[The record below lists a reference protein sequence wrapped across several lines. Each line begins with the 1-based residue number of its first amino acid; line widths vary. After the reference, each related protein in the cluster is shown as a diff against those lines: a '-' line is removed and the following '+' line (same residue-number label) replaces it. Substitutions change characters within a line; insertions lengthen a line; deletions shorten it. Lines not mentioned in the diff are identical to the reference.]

1 MNFKQIIKEEI
12 DNMDWIENVR
22 SNPVATGTLV
32 FIGNTTNTKNSELK
46 TLNPNSYNILRLIV
60 DEDDGKQVV
69 NYDTVVSNNWNHAHI
84 NDSITVEWTN
94 RLFSTGYWRLVSENV
109 PQEMLVPTSN
119 LKENNTNIPADD
131 WEPYIMD
138 VSFLFNRFYEL
149 NESDI
154 KWIEDEMSSSKGEAW
169 DRNKAYVLDVSE
181 LPNRPPRFSHDP
193 KLFKSDIISYA
204 KEMGYDTLGVSS
216 LYNEVCYIYF
226 ELESIQAGESVKY
239 YHDLSWDLCDIPD
252 PTYDGKYEIVDMD
265 TFLFLME
272 NKLFK

>member
-12 DNMDWIENVR
+12 DDMGWIEDVR
-22 SNPVATGTLV
+22 SNPVVSGTLV

-46 TLNPNSYNILRLIV
+46 SLKPNSYNIIRLTV
-60 DEDDGKQVV
+60 DNDAQTVT
-69 NYDTVVSNNWNHAHI
+69 YDTVVSKDWDHSHT
-84 NDSITVEWTN
+84 NDSITIEWTN
-94 RLFSTGYWRLVSENV
+94 NLFSKGYWRLVLENV
-109 PQEMLVPTSN
+109 PKEMLVPTSI
-119 LKENNTNIPADD
+119 KTINNTDIPADD
-131 WEPYIMD
+131 WEPYIRD
-138 VSFLFNRFYEL
+138 VSFLFNRFDEL

-204 KEMGYDTLGVSS
+204 KEMGYDTLGVSG

-226 ELESIQAGESVKY
+226 ELETFLE
-239 YHDLSWDLCDIPD
+239 LSWDLCDIPD

>member
-1 MNFKQIIKEEI
+1 
-12 DNMDWIENVR
+12 
-22 SNPVATGTLV
+22 
-32 FIGNTTNTKNSELK
+32 
-46 TLNPNSYNILRLIV
+46 
-60 DEDDGKQVV
+60 
-69 NYDTVVSNNWNHAHI
+69 
-84 NDSITVEWTN
+84 
-94 RLFSTGYWRLVSENV
+94 
-109 PQEMLVPTSN
+109 MLVPTSN

-169 DRNKAYVLDVSE
+169 DRNKSYVLDVSE
-181 LPNRPPRFSHDP
+181 LPNKPPRFSHDP

-204 KEMGYDTLGVSS
+204 KEMGYDTRGVSG

-226 ELESIQAGESVKY
+226 ELEGSPI
-239 YHDLSWDLCDIPD
+239 LSWDLCDIPD

-265 TFLFLME
+265 TFSFLME